1 MSTRTNTPHRTAP
14 HMLAPHTF
22 ALPRP
27 DAAPVTR
34 LPRYRLDVHAP
45 SGSCRVLRAKGDLDM
60 TARAEFASTLGD
72 LAHSGDHVVVDLTE
86 VTFMYSEVAS
96 TLADADHARPGR
108 FHVVAP
114 TRQVRMLLDI
124 LAPGL
129 DVTDRAECAT
139 PGNAP
144 AA

>member
-1 MSTRTNTPHRTAP
+1 MSTRTSTTRRIVT
-14 HMLAPHTF
+14 HTG
-22 ALPRP
+22 AVSRVG
-27 DAAPVTR
+27 AATVAR
-34 LPRYRLDVHAP
+34 APRYRLDVHSP
-45 SGSCRVLRAKGDLDM
+45 SRRCSVLRVKGDLDM

-72 LAHSGDHVVVDLTE
+72 LAYSGDHVVVDLSE

-96 TLADADHARPGR
+96 MLADAVHIRPGR

-124 LAPGL
+124 LAPDL
-129 DVTDRAECAT
+129 DVTDRTECDTA
-139 PGNAP
+139 GSSS